1 MTMVGPMR
9 ELTDMLPQTRDDV
22 RREVQ
27 QSIRDAVRD
36 ARDAAREAAQ
46 AGREGAVIVQ
56 TPAPPLDA
64 ASAIR
69 LLEAQVAAETRQ
81 ISELTNQLSPAL
93 SNAREEAIQMQLRQA
108 VSRRGDLQEQIDRLL
123 TAGTPVVT
131 EPPVFPSEDI
141 PPEAVTL
148 SIAFFITCAVIAIG
162 IPLARAYGR
171 WLDRRGQTSA
181 AASPVMDQRLTQ
193 IEQAIEAVAIEV
205 ERVSEGQRYTNRSIS
220 EMRGLPAPD
229 PGAGWP
235 LPAREPVGVDR
246 RSQG

>member
-1 MTMVGPMR
+1 MR
-9 ELTDMLPQTRDDV
+9 EITDMLPQTRDEV

-27 QSIRDAVRD
+27 QSIRDAMRE

-46 AGREGAVIVQ
+46 AGRDAADAARGGVAVGQ

-64 ASAIR
+64 ATAIK
-69 LLEAQVAAETRQ
+69 LLEAQVAATNKE

-93 SNAREEAIQMQLRQA
+93 SNAREEAIQMQLQQA

-131 EPPVFPSEDI
+131 GPQYFPNEDI
-141 PPEAVTL
+141 PPEVVTL
-148 SIAFFITCAVIAIG
+148 SIAFFVTCAVIAIG

-171 WLDRRGQTSA
+171 WLDRRGQTSP
-181 AASPVMDQRLTQ
+181 AASPEMDQRLTQ

-229 PGAGWP
+229 PAGWP